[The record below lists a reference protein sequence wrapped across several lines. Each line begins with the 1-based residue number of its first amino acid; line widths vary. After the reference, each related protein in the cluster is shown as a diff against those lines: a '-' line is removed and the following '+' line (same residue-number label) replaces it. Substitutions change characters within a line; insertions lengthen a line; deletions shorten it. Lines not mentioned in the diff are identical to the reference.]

1 MEPDNVGMSQLLS
14 DLGLLV
20 YQLELSGRHSG
31 GGDDLGGKLLPRDLA
46 HAPLDRAE
54 GALPEL
60 FLELVVVAEVVIDT
74 ALVDIYRDDD
84 SFPRHRER
92 GVRSLLPN

>member
-31 GGDDLGGKLLPRDLA
+31 GGDDLGGKLLSRDLA
-46 HAPLDRAE
+46 HAPLDCAE

-60 FLELVVVAEVVIDT
+60 FLELVVVAEVVID
-74 ALVDIYRDDD
+74 LVDLYRDDD